1 VECARANEHPKMR
14 KAVSSHVAC
23 SVLCNKSQNL
33 LPMLTTALAI
43 GAMLTAAAFSC
54 LVLERYWLK
63 RRPQDLAWTI
73 SLALFALGA
82 GSLAWGSATG
92 WNSPAFRL
100 YYACGA
106 IVNVPFLAAGQLYL
120 LVKRRTADRIFRF
133 ICLLGTFAFGLVFA
147 EPFRR
152 SLPSEGIPQGK
163 LIFGPGPRILAAVG
177 SGVSALVVFIG
188 TILGAIS
195 LLKARRALKA
205 HVALRDQ
212 LPVST
217 ETKPIPSR
225 HPIRRLIGLGLL
237 SLGVAILSLSGT
249 LNARFGEMRAFS
261 ITLVIGVVTLFAGF
275 ILSSS

>member
-1 VECARANEHPKMR
+1 
-14 KAVSSHVAC
+14 
-23 SVLCNKSQNL
+23 
-33 LPMLTTALAI
+33 MLTTALAI
-43 GAMLTAAAFSC
+43 GAMLTAAAFSG
-54 LVLERYWLK
+54 LVLERYLLK

-92 WNSPAFRL
+92 WSSPSFRI

-120 LVKRRTADRIFRF
+120 LVKRRTADRIFRA

-147 EPFRR
+147 EPFRS
-152 SLPSEGIPQGK
+152 SLPAEGIPQGK
-163 LIFGPGPRILAAVG
+163 LVFGPGPRILAAVG

-188 TILGAIS
+188 TILGAVS
-195 LLKARRALKA
+195 LLKSRRVQRARR
-205 HVALRDQ
+205 
-212 LPVST
+212 LPAANPLPTDTQTVSA
-217 ETKPIPSR
+217 PL
-225 HPIRRLIGLGLL
+225 PIRRVVGLGLL

-275 ILSSS
+275 VLSSN

>member
-1 VECARANEHPKMR
+1 
-14 KAVSSHVAC
+14 
-23 SVLCNKSQNL
+23 
-33 LPMLTTALAI
+33 MLTTALAI
-43 GAMLTAAAFSC
+43 GAMLTAAAFSG
-54 LVLERYWLK
+54 LVLERYLLK

-92 WNSPAFRL
+92 WSSPSFRI

-120 LVKRRTADRIFRF
+120 LVKRRTADRIFRA

-147 EPFRR
+147 EPFRS
-152 SLPSEGIPQGK
+152 SLPTEGIPQGK
-163 LIFGPGPRILAAVG
+163 LVFGPGPRILAAVG
-177 SGVSALVVFIG
+177 SGVSAIVVFIG
-188 TILGAIS
+188 TILGAVS
-195 LLKARRALKA
+195 LLKSRRVQRAQ
-205 HVALRDQ
+205 R
-212 LPVST
+212 LPVANPLPTDTQPVSA
-217 ETKPIPSR
+217 PLPL
-225 HPIRRLIGLGLL
+225 RRVVGLGLL

-275 ILSSS
+275 VLSSN

>member
-1 VECARANEHPKMR
+1 
-14 KAVSSHVAC
+14 
-23 SVLCNKSQNL
+23 
-33 LPMLTTALAI
+33 MLTTALAI
-43 GAMLTAAAFSC
+43 GAMLTAAAFSG
-54 LVLERYWLK
+54 LVLERYLLK

-92 WNSPAFRL
+92 WSSPSFRI

-120 LVKRRTADRIFRF
+120 LVKRRTADRIFRA

-147 EPFRR
+147 EPFRS

-163 LIFGPGPRILAAVG
+163 LVFGPGPRILAAVG

-188 TILGAIS
+188 TILGAVS
-195 LLKARRALKA
+195 LLKSRRVQRARR
-205 HVALRDQ
+205 
-212 LPVST
+212 LPAANPLPTDTQTVSA
-217 ETKPIPSR
+217 PL
-225 HPIRRLIGLGLL
+225 PIRRVVGLGLL

-249 LNARFGEMRAFS
+249 LNARFGEMRAFA

-275 ILSSS
+275 VLSSN

>member
-1 VECARANEHPKMR
+1 
-14 KAVSSHVAC
+14 
-23 SVLCNKSQNL
+23 
-33 LPMLTTALAI
+33 MLTTALAI
-43 GAMLTAAAFSC
+43 GAMLTAAAFSV
-54 LVLERYWLK
+54 LVLERYLLK

-92 WNSPAFRL
+92 WSSLSFRV

-120 LVKRRTADRIFRF
+120 LVKRRTADRIFRAV
-133 ICLLGTFAFGLVFA
+133 CLLGTFAFGLVFA
-147 EPFRR
+147 EPFRS
-152 SLPSEGIPQGK
+152 SLPTEGIPQGK

-188 TILGAIS
+188 TILGAVS
-195 LLKARRALKA
+195 LFKARRSGRARA
-205 HVALRDQ
+205 HASPDASVMPTVAQSSAAPL
-212 LPVST
+212 
-217 ETKPIPSR
+217 
-225 HPIRRLIGLGLL
+225 PIRRVVGLGLL

-261 ITLVIGVVTLFAGF
+261 ITLVLGVVTLFAGF
-275 ILSSS
+275 VLSSS

>member
-1 VECARANEHPKMR
+1 
-14 KAVSSHVAC
+14 
-23 SVLCNKSQNL
+23 
-33 LPMLTTALAI
+33 MLTTALAI

-92 WNSPAFRL
+92 WSSPSFRV

-120 LVKRRTADRIFRF
+120 LVKRRTADRIFRVV
-133 ICLLGTFAFGLVFA
+133 CLLGTFAFGLVFA
-147 EPFRR
+147 EPFRS
-152 SLPSEGIPQGK
+152 SLPTEGIPQGK

-205 HVALRDQ
+205 QV
-212 LPVST
+212 PVST
-217 ETKPIPSR
+217 DTQPFSSP
-225 HPIRRLIGLGLL
+225 HPIRRVVGLGLL

-275 ILSSS
+275 VLSSS